1 MRARIR
7 NTELYFDIDGMGL
20 VPHPDRMVQRPVL
33 FLLHG
38 GPGGDH
44 TLFKRKIS
52 ALRDVAQLVYID
64 NRGSGRSVPCDP
76 ETCTLEE
83 NVEDVEAL
91 RDYLGLE
98 HIALFGSS
106 YGGMIAQGYAVNYP
120 DRVSSLIL
128 GSTAPSFRFLAAAR
142 QIVDARGSA
151 EQKRVCQPLWDGSF
165 ASDEQLHE
173 FFRVMGPLYS
183 LTFDAAAFD
192 ASAGQTTYNRDQLN
206 RGFGGFLQSFDY
218 IDRLHLI
225 GCPTLVMAGAHD
237 WICPPGQSELI
248 ASKIRRSHLKIF
260 ENSAHSISSDETE
273 AFLTAVRGFL
283 TYAPL
288 TRP

>member
-20 VPHPDRMVQRPVL
+20 VPHTDRMVQRPVL

-52 ALRDVAQLVYID
+52 ALRDVAQLGYID

-76 ETCTLEE
+76 EPCTLEE

-98 HIALFGSS
+98 HIDLFGSS

-120 DRVSSLIL
+120 DRVSNLIL
-128 GSTAPSFRFLAAAR
+128 GSTAPSFRFLAAAGR
-142 QIVDARGSA
+142 SSTR
-151 EQKRVCQPLWDGSF
+151 
-165 ASDEQLHE
+165 
-173 FFRVMGPLYS
+173 
-183 LTFDAAAFD
+183 AAAQNKSGFANRCGTA
-192 ASAGQTTYNRDQLN
+192 ASHPTSSCT
-206 RGFGGFLQSFDY
+206 SFS
-218 IDRLHLI
+218 
-225 GCPTLVMAGAHD
+225 G
-237 WICPPGQSELI
+237 
-248 ASKIRRSHLKIF
+248 
-260 ENSAHSISSDETE
+260 
-273 AFLTAVRGFL
+273 
-283 TYAPL
+283 
-288 TRP
+288 